1 MLVNTFNLWGYIM
14 KYEIDFLSNS
24 SVNQDSD
31 SILFRYMPEGAQE
44 FVHVLYDGGVKA
56 FGETIERHLKDYYDT
71 EKLDCVIISHPDND
85 HTSGI
90 IELFGKIEIGKIYM
104 NCPWNYIES
113 LWPYI
118 NDGRKTKDSLK
129 QELYG
134 SYPNVKRIED
144 LANEYKI
151 PVLPIFQG
159 EYINDEIKVL
169 SPSKTFYIEQIV
181 DSSKNSLDEKR
192 SGFKFTEAV
201 NSIKKFIVES
211 LTGADTLRENVST
224 SAENETSVIL
234 HLGLS
239 TYNVLL
245 TGDAGI
251 KALNAAYDYGICNNI
266 QFSNYNLI
274 QIPHH
279 GSRHNISSSTLD
291 KITGF
296 TNMNC
301 VENRKAC
308 ASVAK
313 DSNHP
318 RKSVVNAFIKRNFK
332 VSATYGN
339 TICYHSDDMPIRDGW
354 GPVSGLAFSTSVE
367 SWD

>member
-1 MLVNTFNLWGYIM
+1 MGGRIM

-31 SILFRYMPEGAQE
+31 AILFRYMPDGAQE

-56 FGETIERHLKDYYDT
+56 FGETIERHLIDYYNT
-71 EKLDCVIISHPDND
+71 KKLDCVIISHPDND

-113 LWPYI
+113 LWPHV
-118 NDGRKTKDSLK
+118 NDGRKTKESLK
-129 QELYG
+129 QELYS

-144 LANEYKI
+144 LANEYSI
-151 PVLPIFQG
+151 PILPIFQG
-159 EYINDEIKVL
+159 TYINDEIKVL

-181 DSSKNSLDEKR
+181 DSSKNSLAEKR
-192 SGFKFTEAV
+192 SGIKFSEAI
-201 NSIKKFIVES
+201 NSIKNFIVES
-211 LTGADTLRENVST
+211 FTGEDTLRENVST

-251 KALNAAYDYGICNNI
+251 KALDAAYNYGISNNI
-266 QFSNYNLI
+266 QFENYNLI

-279 GSRHNISSSTLD
+279 GSRHNISSSIID

-296 TNMNC
+296 KCSNC

-308 ASVAK
+308 ASVAR
-313 DSNHP
+313 DSDHP
-318 RKSVVNAFIKRNFK
+318 RKSVVNAFIKRRFK

-339 TICYHSDDMPIRDGW
+339 TICYHSDNMPTREGW
-354 GPVSGLAFSTSVE
+354 GPVSGLSFSSTVE